1 MMLIIELCALLEERQ
16 RRAPNIGAG
25 GEACIALLEL
35 GSFRVGQVSRGQCP
49 GTNVP
54 HSSLADTAL
63 TSTCILDRQ
72 V

>member
-35 GSFRVGQVSRGQCP
+35 GSFRVGQVSWG
-49 GTNVP
+49 